1 MTSGGI
7 FTLIANDGKADN
19 LIYATKL
26 LNTRIQQIKQQNA
39 QSGQEDTSPSLSEIE
54 RTHMLFVNAHFKPFV
69 MIGFEYM
76 RSRPTTAGMKLNV
89 DSTSLLK
96 YNIPQFGDFFSDMA
110 LNARIKNIKDDGK
123 YKYKTPQSNGMY
135 PVWKLC
141 TKLKNGDEHI
151 NYAVSPVGG
160 SVSGEIATGM
170 YKDGSTYTYKVYS
183 RPSKDMSWVQVE
195 FPNIK
200 GRVTTANPPVPDMAV
215 LAFTCFVDNPNDLGV
230 DVPTADGGTERMFP
244 FEMPDLDWTTAK
256 IDEGPIS
263 SHFKVSNLGM
273 GGWTDIERIWIARAF
288 VITGGYMG
296 DPETNSEGRAVA
308 LSYDLTNS
316 RKEEETDTPST
327 NIKQATGYLYYYGSG
342 TDSTILPEI
351 PAYGINNISN
361 VDIHSKATAG
371 NNIQVR
377 DENGNLSFGKTMYVK
392 VDWVEGYVDSDGAM
406 VPAGIEIPGGSKWA
420 KQLRFV
426 ENPGHRLIKDVK
438 FTVNN
443 NILDQYNTEV
453 YNMYDKFMIKNEKKI
468 GYQKLIGQQIPIAAY
483 GEENSTGAK
492 QLTEVVDGNQVP
504 KQNLMGNHYLWV
516 PLLFWF
522 SKDFRLSIPSVSIPF
537 GQRNI
542 DVTLCSLRE
551 LVYAVPAK
559 VYRLHKSKRLY
570 SKLLEQHKR
579 ALYFGSAYDS
589 AMHRTMDNLVG
600 NRNPVKV
607 DCTKIQVENSDY
619 DTSVQGD
626 LLVNDEIDVD
636 LYINNLFVTP
646 EIHDIFIKRVG
657 FNLIRVY
664 VQQDISITAQSNE
677 ILLSSLKWP
686 IEYLCI
692 GVKPAANRN
701 DPDNWHRY
709 EMVQNMHLP
718 QRHSTEYGDS
728 ITMLKYAKR
737 SVILDSF
744 GIKAHGVSLFDD
756 TFTSK
761 FYNAYLPWKYG
772 AEIITPKDDGV
783 YMVNFCLY
791 PGDYQPSGHINVS
804 RAREFYFKYNT
815 VANYD
820 TSSNSATLHIIASA
834 INFLLISDGSAVLR
848 YTT

>member
-19 LIYATKL
+19 IIYATKL

-39 QSGQEDTSPSLSEIE
+39 QSGAQDDASPTLSEIE
-54 RTHMLFVNAHFKPFV
+54 RTHMLFLNAHFKPFV

-76 RSRPTTAGMKLNV
+76 KSRPTTAGMKLNV
-89 DSTSLLK
+89 DSNSLLK

-110 LNARIKNIKDDGK
+110 LYARIKNIKDDGK
-123 YKYKTPQSNGMY
+123 YKYKIPQANGMH

-141 TKLKNGDEHI
+141 TKLANGDEHI
-151 NYAVSPVGG
+151 NYAVSMVGG
-160 SVSGEIATGM
+160 SVTGEIVNAT
-170 YKDGSTYTYKVYS
+170 YKDGAPYTYKVYS
-183 RPSKDMSWVQVE
+183 RPSKNMAWVSSDIVQGGTGTIIGT
-195 FPNIK
+195 PS
-200 GRVTTANPPVPDMAV
+200 TPDMAV
-215 LAFTCFVDNPNDLGV
+215 LAMTCFVKNPNDLGV
-230 DVPTADGGTERMFP
+230 EVITSTGKEKVYP
-244 FEMPDLDWTTAK
+244 FEMPDTWTTK
-256 IDEGPIS
+256 KVGEGPTS
-263 SHFKVSNLGM
+263 SSNQLSTLGI
-273 GGWTDIERIWIARAF
+273 GGWADIENIWVARGY
-288 VITGGYMG
+288 VISGGKLGTSTYAAINIDVTASG
-296 DPETNSEGRAVA
+296 AP
-308 LSYDLTNS
+308 
-316 RKEEETDTPST
+316 TPT
-327 NIKQATGYLYYYGSG
+327 ANIKQGTGYLYYYGLG
-342 TDSTILPEI
+342 TDTTLETVSGYSPLQTSNNEI
-351 PAYGINNISN
+351 HNAATNTNQLQVKDMMGN
-361 VDIHSKATAG
+361 V
-371 NNIQVR
+371 
-377 DENGNLSFGKTMYVK
+377 SFGSTMYVK
-392 VDWVEGYVDSDGAM
+392 IDWVQGYIDSDGM
-406 VPAGIEIPGGSKWA
+406 CVPAGVEIAGGTKWA
-420 KQLRFV
+420 KQLRFA

-453 YNMYDKFMIKNEKKI
+453 YNMYEKFMINTKKRI
-468 GYQKLIGQQIPIAAY
+468 GYQKLIGQQISMVGH
-483 GEENSTGAK
+483 GEENSSGAR

-504 KQNLMGNHYLWV
+504 KQNLMGNHYLWI

-542 DVTLCSLRE
+542 DVTLASLRE

-559 VYRLHKSKRLY
+559 VYRLHKSKYLY
-570 SKLLEQHKR
+570 SKLLEQER
-579 ALYFGSAYDS
+579 QALYFGSAYDVKHHGTLS
-589 AMHRTMDNLVG
+589 MVDG
-600 NRNPVKV
+600 ERNPIKV

-626 LLVNDEIDVD
+626 KLSNDEIDVE

-664 VQQDISITAQSNE
+664 VQQEITLTAQSNE
-677 ILLSSLKWP
+677 LLLSSLKWP

-692 GVKPAANRN
+692 GVKPTVNRN

-709 EMVQNMHLP
+709 ETVENKLLP
-718 QRHSTEYGDS
+718 QRFIGEYGDT
-728 ITMLKYAKR
+728 INMIKYAKR
-737 SVILDSF
+737 TPILDTF

-761 FYNAYLPWKYG
+761 FYNAYIPWKYG

-783 YMVNFCLY
+783 YMINFCLY

-815 VANYD
+815 LPSFDPALH
-820 TSSNSATLHIIASA
+820 NSTLFIIASA